1 MGVAADVRLP
11 MPCLWFESLHVLA
24 WDSVVAMEFLVGGA
38 SLWLEAM
45 AVVAV

>member
-1 MGVAADVRLP
+1 MGVADVRLP
-11 MPCLWFESLHVLA
+11 MPCLWFEGLHVLG

-38 SLWLEAM
+38 SFWLEAM

>member
-11 MPCLWFESLHVLA
+11 MPCLWFEGLHVLG
-24 WDSVVAMEFLVGGA
+24 WDSVVANMGA